1 MTLWRKI
8 INILLIGNDFDL
20 AHRLPTTY
28 KDFLLFIEVMKQ
40 VVNVTTTDDLNCI
53 DWKNINL
60 EIYKL
65 IQSDMG
71 NVKNNIY
78 SQADTWKELIEN
90 NFWIE
95 YFLCCQSY
103 IKENWI
109 DFENEIS
116 KVIQAFSECIKKID
130 INDPACRN
138 TNNPFLNDFFMSD
151 TEKIENDRL
160 MEMEEEI
167 KKSSLQLSV
176 SEWSKYKEVYDKK
189 HPLQTLPPITYK
201 EIIKK
206 LENDLNKLIIALE
219 IYLADYVDKI
229 DVKEKSPDIIKIIND
244 EVNTC
249 IHDKEECICISF
261 NYTHTFSRVYGIEI
275 NDFIHGE
282 ARVDRTKAFHNMIL
296 GIDEYLD
303 DDRKNKELDFISY
316 KKYYQRIYKE
326 TGDLSKRHADRKK
339 ENKDRYTV
347 YIFGHSLDVTDKDIL
362 SALIKNDNVRTYIYY
377 HDDTAHKKLIANLVK
392 VLGEEE
398 VIKRTNGT
406 TKTISFIKQQNF

>member
-1 MTLWRKI
+1 M
-8 INILLIGNDFDL
+8 NILLIGNGFDL

-53 DWKNINL
+53 NWKNINL

-116 KVIQAFSECIKKID
+116 KVMQAFSECIKKID
-130 INDPACRN
+130 INDQACRN

-167 KKSSLQLSV
+167 KKSNLQLSV

-201 EIIKK
+201 EIIKN

-249 IHDKEECICISF
+249 IHDK
-261 NYTHTFSRVYGIEI
+261 
-275 NDFIHGE
+275 
-282 ARVDRTKAFHNMIL
+282 
-296 GIDEYLD
+296 
-303 DDRKNKELDFISY
+303 
-316 KKYYQRIYKE
+316 
-326 TGDLSKRHADRKK
+326 
-339 ENKDRYTV
+339 DRYTL

-392 VLGEEE
+392 VLGEDEM
-398 VIKRTNGT
+398 IKRTSGT